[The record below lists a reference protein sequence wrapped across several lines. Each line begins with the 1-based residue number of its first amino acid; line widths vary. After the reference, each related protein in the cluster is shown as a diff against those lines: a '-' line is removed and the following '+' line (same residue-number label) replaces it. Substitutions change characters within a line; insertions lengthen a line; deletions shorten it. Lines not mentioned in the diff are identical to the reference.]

1 MVPLSISWDVQE
13 IDGSMAQLTSALA
26 ARTVERDRVHI
37 HVYPLQNPF
46 QIIWTNI
53 A

>member
-1 MVPLSISWDVQE
+1 MQE

-37 HVYPLQNPF
+37 QDHPLQNAF
-46 QIIWTNI
+46 KLVWINI
-53 A
+53 ACLIN

>member
-1 MVPLSISWDVQE
+1 MQE

-37 HVYPLQNPF
+37 QDLQNAF
-46 QIIWTNI
+46 KLVWINI
-53 A
+53 ACLIN